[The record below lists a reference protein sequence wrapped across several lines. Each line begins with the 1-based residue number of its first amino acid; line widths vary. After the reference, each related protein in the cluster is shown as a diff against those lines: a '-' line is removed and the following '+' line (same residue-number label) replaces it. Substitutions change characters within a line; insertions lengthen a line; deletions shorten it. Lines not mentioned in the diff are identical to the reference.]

1 MPTDTASSPI
11 PARRWVMWWSL
22 SSIWWLLQG
31 ITNATTYRGMAGV
44 SWDRALSV
52 NVASAVLWIPFTV
65 LALWLAERW
74 PVERGNWQRRL
85 LGVVCVS
92 LGVVLL
98 RGLLVV
104 WLNFAIEW
112 YTTLPSWSSL
122 FITSFA
128 NNFFTFGLLVA
139 VGHAILYARRISE
152 RDQQLARA
160 ELQHLKAQLHPHFLF
175 NALNAISSTVRTDP
189 ELATRMISQLSV
201 VLRHAIQRVSAQEVP
216 LEEELQLLTAYVEIE
231 QLRFEDRLSVQ
242 WQIAPGTTRAIV
254 PHLLLQ
260 PLVENAI
267 RHGIAPSAAGGTVEI
282 GVERRA
288 GMLHLFVRDNGVGWR
303 GEGAP
308 SQGIGL
314 TNTRERLRQLY
325 GAAQSLQVNA
335 ATPQGLRVEIQ
346 LPFRE
351 AVSA

>member
-1 MPTDTASSPI
+1 MPTSAEPTQI
-11 PARRWVMWWSL
+11 PTRRWVMWWSL
-22 SSIWWLLQG
+22 SSLWWLLQG
-31 ITNATTYRGMAGV
+31 VTNATTYRGMAGV
-44 SWDRALSV
+44 TWERALNV
-52 NVASAVLWIPFTV
+52 NIASALLWIPFTV
-65 LALWLAERW
+65 LALWMAERW
-74 PVERGNWQRRL
+74 PLERETWKRRL
-85 LGVVCVS
+85 I
-92 LGVVLL
+92 GVVLAALAVVVL

-104 WLNFAIEW
+104 WLNFAIAW
-112 YTTLPSWSSL
+112 YTTLPSWGSL

-139 VGHAILYARRISE
+139 VGHAVLYARRISE

-175 NALNAISSTVRTDP
+175 NALNAISSTIRTDP

-231 QLRFEDRLSVQ
+231 QLRFEDRLLVQ
-242 WQIAPGTTRAIV
+242 WQISPGTTRAMV

-282 GVERRA
+282 GVERRE
-288 GMLHLFVRDNGVGWR
+288 GMLHLSVRDNGVGWR
-303 GEGAP
+303 GAGAP

-314 TNTRERLRQLY
+314 SNTRERLRQLY
-325 GAAQSLQVNA
+325 GASQSLQVQSTA
-335 ATPQGLRVEIQ
+335 PHGLRVDIV

-351 AVSA
+351 AVPA

>member
-1 MPTDTASSPI
+1 MPTTHAASI
-11 PARRWVMWWSL
+11 PARRWLLWWSL
-22 SSIWWLLQG
+22 STLWWLLQG
-31 ITNATTYRGMAGV
+31 VTNATTYRGMGGV
-44 SWDRALSV
+44 TWERALSV
-52 NVASAVLWIPFTV
+52 NLASALLWIPFTV
-65 LALWLAERW
+65 LALWIAERW
-74 PVERGNWQRRL
+74 PLVRTSWKRRL
-85 LGVVCVS
+85 PMMLLVA

-98 RGLLVV
+98 RGLSVV
-104 WLNFAIEW
+104 WLNFAVQW
-112 YTTLPSWSSL
+112 YTELPSWGSL
-122 FITSFA
+122 FVTSFA
-128 NNFFTFGLLVA
+128 NNFFLFGLLLA
-139 VGHAILYARRISE
+139 VGHAVLYARRIAE

-175 NALNAISSTVRTDP
+175 NALNAISSTIRTDP

-242 WQIAPGTTRAIV
+242 WQISPGTTRAMV

-314 TNTRERLRQLY
+314 ANTRERLRQLY

-335 ATPQGLRVEIQ
+335 ATPHGLRVEIA

-351 AVSA
+351 AVPA